1 MPSSTTDESA
11 PAATAPL
18 KFQSRPKVTVDL
30 IAWDPDSPEHVERM
44 FQQRIACGWK
54 SDYVEKW
61 RGLQREGK
69 MAIQWVVLSKD
80 DPSAPTKLSQHL
92 TKYPLEATPIHDTAL
107 TLGAKP
113 RQPSSEP
120 FTPIGHI
127 SLDSESPNPDQA
139 DASKGMY
146 CITTFYISRAIQSGG
161 LGSAAMDRVES
172 EAVNEPLNA
181 RVLSLDTLANSS
193 LDRKEMWRDMGF
205 EEPSVCWISFGYFSE
220 YLSLQFVGEE
230 WWVGDS
236 DEVND

>member
-1 MPSSTTDESA
+1 MNVGD
-11 PAATAPL
+11 
-18 KFQSRPKVTVDL
+18 
-30 IAWDPDSPEHVERM
+30 
-44 FQQRIACGWK
+44 
-54 SDYVEKW
+54 
-61 RGLQREGK
+61 
-69 MAIQWVVLSKD
+69 
-80 DPSAPTKLSQHL
+80 
-92 TKYPLEATPIHDTAL
+92 DTAL